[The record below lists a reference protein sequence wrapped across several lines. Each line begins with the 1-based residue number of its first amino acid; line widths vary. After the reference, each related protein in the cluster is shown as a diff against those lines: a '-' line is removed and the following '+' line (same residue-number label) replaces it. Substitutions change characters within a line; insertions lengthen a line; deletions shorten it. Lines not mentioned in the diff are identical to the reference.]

1 MNLRTKFIA
10 IIIGITL
17 VLGFMTI
24 LFVNSSMSEAVLK
37 EFQLRGES
45 ISRHVAQESADSIL
59 TENILD
65 VQHLI
70 ENTKKTEPE
79 VVYIFVVSSD
89 GEVLAHTFE
98 QGFPTQ
104 LLKLNAIK
112 GNQENNIVQIKTETG
127 VIHDFAYS
135 ISNGRLGTIRV
146 GISEEYIR
154 QTINS
159 FIIGVITI
167 IFMILILGSISA
179 YVITN
184 KIIKSLLDLQDASK
198 EIGKGNLTATID
210 VRSDDEIGQLASNF
224 SKMTHNLK
232 NALEKTQRSA
242 ITVASTAKELL
253 NSSDEMKASSD
264 QISRTAQELAS
275 GISTQSSKMSDINK
289 TMKEMAR
296 GVQQVTVNVQKA
308 SESATGATKTAQDVG
323 KRSSEV
329 SGRISE
335 IKTTVD
341 NSARLIKELDV
352 KSQKI
357 GEIIDAI
364 TNIADQTNLL
374 ALNAAIEAA
383 RAGEHGR
390 GFAVVAD
397 EVRKLAEQSRKAA
410 DQIAQLVVEIQIGTK
425 NAAESMEMGTKTV
438 RDGTMAIE
446 ETVSSISGIVASTSE
461 VAISMQEISAT
472 TEEQSASIEEVTASI
487 DEVTNISQ
495 QSAAATEEASAA
507 AEQQSAMMD
516 KLAKAAKE
524 LAGLSNE
531 LHAEVAKFD
540 IGYAVMEN
548 QDGTMKQQKEQLSGH
563 NN

>member
-10 IIIGITL
+10 VIVGITL
-17 VLGFMTI
+17 VLGFITI

-59 TENILD
+59 TQNILD

-70 ENTKKTEPE
+70 ENTKKTEPD

-104 LLKLNAIK
+104 LLNSNTLK
-112 GNQENNIVQIKTETG
+112 GNQEDNIVQIKTETG

-135 ISNGRLGTIRV
+135 ISNGRLGTVRV

-154 QTINS
+154 QTINN
-159 FIIGVITI
+159 FIIGVISI
-167 IFMILILGSISA
+167 IFMVLILGSILA
-179 YVITN
+179 YFITN
-184 KIIKSLLDLQDASK
+184 KIVKSVMDLQDASE
-198 EIGKGNLTATID
+198 EIGKGNLTATIEIN
-210 VRSDDEIGQLASNF
+210 SDDEIGQLASNF
-224 SKMTHNLK
+224 SKMTRNLK
-232 NALEKTQRSA
+232 DALEKTQKSA
-242 ITVASTAKELL
+242 VTVASTASELL
-253 NSSDEMKASSD
+253 NSSDEMKSSAE

-275 GISTQSSKMSDINK
+275 GISQQSSKIADVNK
-289 TMKEMAR
+289 TMKEMSL
-296 GVQQVTVNVQKA
+296 GVQQVTSNVQKA

-323 KRSSEV
+323 KRSSDV

-383 RAGEHGR
+383 RAGEYGR

-397 EVRKLAEQSRKAA
+397 EVRKLAEESRKAA
-410 DQIAQLVVEIQIGTK
+410 SQISQLVIEIQKGTK
-425 NAAESMEMGTKTV
+425 NAVESMEIGTRTV
-438 RDGTMAIE
+438 KDGTMAIE
-446 ETVSSISGIVASTSE
+446 ETVSSISGIIKSTGE
-461 VAISMQEISAT
+461 VAVRMQEISAT

-487 DEVTNISQ
+487 DEVANISQ

-516 KLAKAAKE
+516 KLSKAAKQ

-531 LHAEVAKFD
+531 LQAEVAKFN
-540 IGYAVMEN
+540 IGYAVTDN
-548 QDGTMKQQKEQLSGH
+548 QDGFIKQQSEPSVDQH
-563 NN
+563 

>member
-10 IIIGITL
+10 VIVGITL
-17 VLGFMTI
+17 VLGFITI

-104 LLKLNAIK
+104 LLNSNTLK
-112 GNQENNIVQIKTETG
+112 GNQEDNIVQIKTETG

-135 ISNGRLGTIRV
+135 ISNGRLGTVRV

-154 QTINS
+154 QTINN
-159 FIIGVITI
+159 FIIGVISI
-167 IFMILILGSISA
+167 IFMVLILGSILA
-179 YVITN
+179 YFITN
-184 KIIKSLLDLQDASK
+184 KIVKSVMDLQDASE
-198 EIGKGNLTATID
+198 EIGKGNLTATIEIN
-210 VRSDDEIGQLASNF
+210 SDDEIGQLASNF
-224 SKMTHNLK
+224 SKMTRNLK
-232 NALEKTQRSA
+232 DALEKTQKSA
-242 ITVASTAKELL
+242 VTVASTASELL
-253 NSSDEMKASSD
+253 NSSDEMKSSAE

-275 GISTQSSKMSDINK
+275 GISQQSSKIADVNK
-289 TMKEMAR
+289 TMKEMSL
-296 GVQQVTVNVQKA
+296 GVQQVTSNVQKA

-323 KRSSEV
+323 KRSSDV

-383 RAGEHGR
+383 RAGEYGR

-397 EVRKLAEQSRKAA
+397 EVRKLAEESRKAA
-410 DQIAQLVVEIQIGTK
+410 SQISQLVIEIQKGTK
-425 NAAESMEMGTKTV
+425 NAVESMEIGTRTV
-438 RDGTMAIE
+438 KDGTMAIE
-446 ETVSSISGIVASTSE
+446 ETVSSISGIIKSTGE
-461 VAISMQEISAT
+461 VAVRMQEISAT

-487 DEVTNISQ
+487 DEVANISQ

-516 KLAKAAKE
+516 KLSKAAKE

-531 LHAEVAKFD
+531 LQAEVAKFN
-540 IGYAVMEN
+540 IGYAVTDN
-548 QDGTMKQQKEQLSGH
+548 QDGFIKQQSEPPVDQH
-563 NN
+563 